1 MHNDETDGT
10 LHTFRGR
17 TMQEAVA
24 RLKARLGPDA
34 VIVKTHR
41 GDDPRGRF
49 VEITAMGPEPAVQPP
64 PAPPPVRSG
73 SAPATARGVAP
84 KRNYADVDDDAAPA
98 MGGRQGASAAY
109 ARVARTVAPT
119 PAAPGRPVPADEP
132 APESRWA
139 RAAAA
144 AAARHGVA
152 PPAVETRP
160 APAANPFAER
170 AALLARQIT
179 APAVAADASDRVRA
193 EIAGLRDAL
202 ENLTR
207 RPADAVTEATLE
219 RVAGALADEIQA
231 LRALMTAR
239 TETEKTERLPVGV
252 RVLRDRLAG
261 VGIGALHADEL
272 ARRASPALERG
283 TPDDAEV
290 LALVGR
296 ELTRDMKCAGD
307 LLPTDGRRR
316 VLAFVGPTGVG
327 KTTTIA
333 KIAAEAQLVRRL
345 RVGLVTVDT
354 FRIAAVEQLARY
366 AEILEC
372 PLVVVKQPDE
382 LADALD
388 TLADCD
394 VILVDTTGRSPR
406 AADQVAALTRF
417 FPAGWGGDIVLT
429 LAASTRE
436 RDLHA
441 AVDAF
446 DALDFGYLCVTKL
459 DETDALGGVYS
470 LARRAGRPLAWL
482 SAGQRV
488 PEDLEVADQTTL
500 AARIVTGSTRTRT
513 SAESLAS

>member
-1 MHNDETDGT
+1 MHNDETDGA

-24 RLKARLGPDA
+24 KLKARLGPDA

-49 VEITAMGPEPAVQPP
+49 VEITALGPEPVAPPP
-64 PAPPPVRSG
+64 PAARPTASRPV
-73 SAPATARGVAP
+73 APAPRSYAEVADEP
-84 KRNYADVDDDAAPA
+84 APA
-98 MGGRQGASAAY
+98 LGGRMGASAAY
-109 ARVARTVAPT
+109 ARVARAAAAAPT
-119 PAAPGRPVPADEP
+119 HRTEPETEAP

-144 AAARHGVA
+144 AAARQGGA
-152 PPAVETRP
+152 PPPP
-160 APAANPFAER
+160 APARESNPFAER

-179 APAVAADASDRVRA
+179 APAVAADATDRVRA

-202 ENLTR
+202 ESLTR
-207 RPADAVTEATLE
+207 RPNDAVTEATLE
-219 RVAGALADEIQA
+219 RVAGALAGEIQA
-231 LRALMTAR
+231 LRTLMSSR
-239 TETEKTERLPVGV
+239 VEPGDPERLPLGV

-261 VGIGALHADEL
+261 VGVGALHADEL
-272 ARRASPALERG
+272 ARRALPALERG

-296 ELTRDMKCAGD
+296 ELVRDMRCAGD
-307 LLPTDGRRR
+307 LLPRSGQRR

-333 KIAAEAQLVRRL
+333 KVAAEAQLVRGL

-382 LADALD
+382 LGPALD

-406 AADQVAALTRF
+406 AGDQVAALTRY
-417 FPAGWGGDIVLT
+417 FPEGWGGQMVLT

-446 DALDFGYLCVTKL
+446 DDLDFEYLCVTKL
-459 DETDALGGVYS
+459 DETDAIGGVYS

-488 PEDLEVADQTTL
+488 PEDLEIADQATL
-500 AARIVTGSTRTRT
+500 AARIVTASARARTGV
-513 SAESLAS
+513 ESLAS

>member
-1 MHNDETDGT
+1 MHNDESDGA

-41 GDDPRGRF
+41 GDDPRGRY
-49 VEITAMGPEPAVQPP
+49 VEITAMGPEPLAPE
-64 PAPPPVRSG
+64 PAPPPAQARRP
-73 SAPATARGVAP
+73 APAPAP
-84 KRNYADVDDDAAPA
+84 AAKRSYADVQDDTSPA

-109 ARVARTVAPT
+109 ARVART
-119 PAAPGRPVPADEP
+119 AAPVAESRAVPTDEP

-144 AAARHGVA
+144 AAARHGHAAPVA
-152 PPAVETRP
+152 ESRP
-160 APAANPFAER
+160 ATSTNAFAER

-179 APAVAADASDRVRA
+179 APAAAADASERVRA

-202 ENLTR
+202 ESLTR

-219 RVAGALADEIQA
+219 RVAGALAAEIQA
-231 LRALMTAR
+231 LRALVTAR
-239 TETEKTERLPVGV
+239 AEGGEGERLPVGV

-261 VGIGALHADEL
+261 VGVGALHADEL
-272 ARRASPALERG
+272 ARRALPALERG
-283 TPDDAEV
+283 TPDDADV

-307 LLPTDGRRR
+307 LLPVDGRRR

-372 PLVVVKQPDE
+372 PLVVVKQPEE
-382 LADALD
+382 LPEALD
-388 TLADCD
+388 SLADCD

-406 AADQVAALTRF
+406 AADQVAALTRY
-417 FPAGWGGDIVLT
+417 FPAGWGGDTVLT
-429 LAASTRE
+429 VAASTRE

-446 DALDFGYLCVTKL
+446 EALDFGYLCVTKL

-488 PEDLEVADQTTL
+488 PEDLEVADQATL
-500 AARIVTGSTRTRT
+500 AARIVTAAARAR
-513 SAESLAS
+513 SAVEAMAS